1 MKANKTKIKS
11 GWNVKKLLAGFVV
24 ILAVIL
30 LFTLV
35 DYFIHQL
42 RAEYAV
48 PSWYFRNKIIFG
60 TIIAFIT
67 WLFVKTKSPGVKALV
82 ISAVTSILLQ
92 IRYYLLGYSLDFVLL
107 FLVIHFLILLS
118 VSYLAFRI
126 FKKQL

>member
-1 MKANKTKIKS
+1 MNKSKTKIKS
-11 GWNVKKLLAGFVV
+11 GWDVKKLLTGFVV

-35 DYFIHQL
+35 DYFTHQL

-67 WLFVKTKSPGVKALV
+67 WLFVRNKSPGVKALV

-118 VSYLAFRI
+118 VSYLAFRVLE
-126 FKKQL
+126 Q